1 MDALV
6 TGLYVISLFACCLC
20 LWLWYEIET
29 YQEYVKSLRLRIL
42 DMEQRV
48 DEVERKKR

>member
-6 TGLYVISLFACCLC
+6 TGLYVISLVACCLC

-29 YQEYVKSLRLRIL
+29 LKEYIKSLRDRIV

-48 DEVERKKR
+48 DEVERKRK